1 MSLRIHILLQQAL
14 IFIPQWRNRWR
25 TLTAGSKRQIEQT
38 LPRSHKCQFTGR
50 SVGVRNG
57 LNVLYSL
64 VADNTDLCFYR
75 VHVALLYCRTPL
87 HWRLLAA
94 GLCAYDAYTVTGNLL
109 SQQTPCRAGVIS
121 TMLGHHRHVAGDDAI
136 FTGVKLDRQ
145 RRR

>member
-1 MSLRIHILLQQAL
+1 MSLRIHILLQQTL

-94 GLCAYDAYTVTGNLL
+94 GLCAYDAYRNWQFAIATNAVPGR
-109 SQQTPCRAGVIS
+109 SDI
-121 TMLGHHRHVAGDDAI
+121 DDA
-136 FTGVKLDRQ
+136 RSPSPCS
-145 RRR
+145 RR